1 MELKLIVWDERMHE
15 IIDPAEKLE
24 TIVPDM
30 HLTEGALWDYS
41 NNRLLFNDIPVSNTM
56 EWRRDG
62 GGRVAFNNHSK
73 ANGQCLDPQ
82 GRLVVCEH
90 ASSHLSR
97 CTLDGANYEV
107 LATHYKG
114 IEINSPNDVVCRSDG
129 TIYFTDPMY
138 GRQNAPAGIGRP
150 IPSEMR
156 PVYILNPETGDLRI
170 GADCFANPNGL
181 CFSKDEKLLY
191 VNDSPNYNI
200 IVFDVA
206 PDGSLSNGREFAKT
220 SRPGKD
226 DTVPDG
232 MKIDEAGNI
241 LCCGPDGLHFFD
253 PDGTELGILVLSHM
267 DTALNLAWGGA
278 DGRDLFIT
286 CIGSVMKTRTLTRG
300 YTHIQYLEGVFPRKG

>member
-138 GRQNAPAGIGRP
+138 GRQ
-150 IPSEMR
+150 MTTK
-156 PVYILNPETGDLRI
+156 V
-170 GADCFANPNGL
+170 
-181 CFSKDEKLLY
+181 
-191 VNDSPNYNI
+191 
-200 IVFDVA
+200 
-206 PDGSLSNGREFAKT
+206 
-220 SRPGKD
+220 
-226 DTVPDG
+226 
-232 MKIDEAGNI
+232 
-241 LCCGPDGLHFFD
+241 
-253 PDGTELGILVLSHM
+253 
-267 DTALNLAWGGA
+267 
-278 DGRDLFIT
+278 
-286 CIGSVMKTRTLTRG
+286 
-300 YTHIQYLEGVFPRKG
+300 